1 MIFSSDKK
9 ITFTV
14 TGMHCGHC
22 KAACEKAALSV
33 PEVKKAVADYKANS
47 LVVKADKSCGD
58 ATIASII
65 AAVENCGFKAEL
77 AK

>member
-1 MIFSSDKK
+1 MLFSSDKK
-9 ITFTV
+9 VVFTV

-33 PEVKKAVADYKANS
+33 AGVKKAVADPKANS
-47 LVVKADKSCGD
+47 LVIKADKSCGD
-58 ATIASII
+58 ATYVSVI

>member
-1 MIFSSDKK
+1 MLFSSDKK
-9 ITFTV
+9 VVFKV

-33 PEVKKAVADYKANS
+33 SGVKKAVADPKANS
-47 LVVKADKSCGD
+47 LVIKADKSCDD
-58 ATIASII
+58 AIYASVIG
-65 AAVENCGFKAEL
+65 AVENCGFKAEL